1 MKKVLL
7 IVTLAVGVISGCANE
22 EKEQQQSLQNANLL
36 RTGTGHA
43 AQTLLDQS
51 VARKAAKRVEKMR
64 EIKDAIAVNT
74 NEKLLL
80 AYQVKQ
86 MQRFRL
92 KQIEKDVRK
101 ELKKQF
107 PDHDIII
114 SSDIKL
120 FWKTEELIQ
129 KMEKKDMSE
138 KEIDKEIDKIE
149 KLGNELT

>member
-7 IVTLAVGVISGCANE
+7 IVTLAVGVISGCTNE

-107 PDHDIII
+107 PNHDIII

-120 FWKTEELIQ
+120 FWKTEELIE

>member
-1 MKKVLL
+1 MKKLL
-7 IVTLAVGVISGCANE
+7 LTLALAVGVISGCANE
-22 EKEQQQSLQNANLL
+22 EKEQQQSLQNTNLL

-43 AQTLLDQS
+43 AQALLDQS
-51 VARKAAKRVEKMR
+51 VARKAAQRVEKMR
-64 EIKDAIAVNT
+64 EIKGALAVNT

-80 AYQVKQ
+80 AYQVKH
-86 MQRFRL
+86 MQRFKL
-92 KQIEKDVRK
+92 KQIEKNVRK

-138 KEIDKEIDKIE
+138 KEIDKEISKIE

>member
-7 IVTLAVGVISGCANE
+7 IVTLAVGVISGCTNE

-107 PDHDIII
+107 PNHDIII

-120 FWKTEELIQ
+120 FWKTEELIE

-138 KEIDKEIDKIE
+138 KEIDKEINKIE